1 MKLSDQA
8 LGAIM
13 LALQKSLLEQTDITP
28 VLKEF
33 DFVTQGPN
41 QAELIVTNPPTVQ
54 FDRDHFSDK
63 DA

>member
-1 MKLSDQA
+1 MGSEMCIRDS
-8 LGAIM
+8 M